1 MITQDS
7 PILVTGGAGFIG
19 SHFVLDWFET
29 VGTPLVNLDKLTY
42 AGNLRNLQPIADR
55 LGYHFVRGDIQ
66 DRGLV
71 DKLLSEFE
79 PRAIVH
85 LAAESHVDRSLVGP
99 GEFLATNING
109 TFVLLEA
116 ARAYLDKL
124 DAADRAKFR
133 FLHVS
138 TDEVFGSL
146 KPGDAP
152 FEETFPFKP
161 NSPYAASKASS
172 DLLVRAWGKSYGF
185 PAIVT
190 NCSNNYGPL
199 QFPEKLLPLVL
210 DKAIHGKPLP
220 IYGDGMQV
228 RDWLY
233 VGDHAAAL
241 RVALEKGV
249 PGQTYNIGGWN
260 EQSNLDTVKMLC
272 ALLDE
277 FLPDSPH
284 VPHAQLLTYVTDRPG
299 HDRRYAIN
307 ATKAERE
314 LGWKPKE
321 TFATGLRK
329 TVRWY
334 LDNQAWVREV
344 TSGEYLKWMETN
356 YAAR

>member
-1 MITQDS
+1 MLTNES

-19 SHFVLDWFET
+19 SHFVLDWFDT

-42 AGNLRNLQPIADR
+42 AGNLRNLEPIAHKP
-55 LGYHFVRGDIQ
+55 GYTFVRGDIR
-66 DRGLV
+66 DSALV
-71 DKLLSEFE
+71 TRLMEEHK

-99 GEFLATNING
+99 GEFLDTNING
-109 TFVLLEA
+109 TFVMLQA
-116 ARAYLDKL
+116 ARAYFETLSSE
-124 DAADRAKFR
+124 DRAKFR

-152 FEETFPFKP
+152 FEETFAFKP

-172 DLLVRAWGKSYGF
+172 DMLVRAWGKSYGL
-185 PAIVT
+185 PVIIT

-241 RVALEKGV
+241 RVALEKGL

-260 EQSNLDTVKMLC
+260 EQANLDTVQMLC

-277 FLPDSPH
+277 FLPDSPYK
-284 VPHAQLLTYVTDRPG
+284 PHAQLLTYVTDRPG

-314 LGWKPKE
+314 LGWKPSE

-334 LDNQAWVREV
+334 LDNQAWVEEV

>member
-1 MITQDS
+1 
-7 PILVTGGAGFIG
+7 
-19 SHFVLDWFET
+19 
-29 VGTPLVNLDKLTY
+29 
-42 AGNLRNLQPIADR
+42 
-55 LGYHFVRGDIQ
+55 
-66 DRGLV
+66 
-71 DKLLSEFE
+71 
-79 PRAIVH
+79 
-85 LAAESHVDRSLVGP
+85 VDRSLVGP
-99 GEFLATNING
+99 GEFLDTNIHG

-124 DAADRAKFR
+124 DAENRDKFR

-152 FEETFPFKP
+152 FEETFPFRP

-172 DLLVRAWGKSYGF
+172 DLLVRAWFKSYGF

-199 QFPEKLLPLVL
+199 QFPEKLLPLIL
-210 DKAIHGKPLP
+210 DRAVHGKPLP
-220 IYGDGMQV
+220 IYGDGLQV

-260 EQSNLDTVKMLC
+260 EQANLDTVQMLC

-277 FLPDSPH
+277 FLPESPYK
-284 VPHAQLLTYVTDRPG
+284 PHAQLLTYVTDRPG

-321 TFATGLRK
+321 TFASGLRK

-334 LDNQAWVREV
+334 LDNQAWVEEV
-344 TSGEYLKWMETN
+344 TSGAYLQWMETN
-356 YAAR
+356 YGAR

>member
-1 MITQDS
+1 MLSDQS

-19 SHFVLDWFET
+19 SHFVLDWFDT
-29 VGTPLVNLDKLTY
+29 VRTPLVNLDKLTY
-42 AGNLRNLQPIADR
+42 AGNLRNLLPIAD
-55 LGYHFVRGDIQ
+55 LPGYHFVRGDIQ
-66 DRGLV
+66 DRALV
-71 DKLLSEFE
+71 DRLLVEFE

-99 GEFLATNING
+99 GDFLATNING

-116 ARAYLDKL
+116 ARAYLEKL
-124 DAADRAKFR
+124 DAGDRAKFR

-152 FEETFPFKP
+152 FEETFAFKP

-185 PAIVT
+185 PAVVT

-210 DKAIHGKPLP
+210 NKAIHGEPLP

-260 EQSNLDTVKMLC
+260 EQANLDTVQMLC

-284 VPHAQLLTYVTDRPG
+284 RPHAQLLTYVTDRPG

-321 TFATGLRK
+321 TFASGLRK

-334 LDNQAWVREV
+334 LDNQAWVEEV
-344 TSGEYLKWMETN
+344 TSGAYLGWMETN
-356 YAAR
+356 YGAR